1 MNPHI
6 AAAMAAERQCDLREE
21 RARDHAPDAGRR
33 RPRRTLRRRM
43 TTYVLTRTR

>member
-21 RARDHAPDAGRR
+21 QARGRVPVAGRR
-33 RPRRTLRRRM
+33 RPRRTLRQRL
-43 TTYVLTRTR
+43 TSYVLARTR